1 MPAIIRRRRGVFGD
15 GEAAVQTPDAFS
27 SCPVGACGYDF
38 VTAFQDMPPSSAARS
53 LKLTNG
59 EWRNYSNGSLALKS
73 IFVPA
78 GWRVYVLYMM
88 SIENAWRG
96 QAGGYIRLVQVDGP
110 QLYPID
116 TEFSTATYQ
125 GPGLTNGL
133 SINWATGVVENFP
146 RIEGSIT
153 IGANQPSVAH
163 VVAWDMR
170 SEAMKAA
177 QKAEMDRRVQVISL
191 ETESKLATQ
200 EANFAEQ
207 LADATKRAAAALE
220 IAQANQGRR
229 EEIRGQYTESQTALA
244 AQQTSNLI
252 QATSTAR
259 LESSRAVDEAIAK
272 QSAQI
277 QAQYATPIYKNP
289 IAIAVAVALALAA
302 IIKFRK

>member
-15 GEAAVQTPDAFS
+15 GEATPDAFAA
-27 SCPVGACGYDF
+27 CPVGACGYDF

-59 EWRNYSNGSLALKS
+59 QWRNYSNGSLAVKS

-96 QAGGYIRLVQVDGP
+96 QAGGYIRLVAVDGP
-110 QLYPID
+110 QVYPID
-116 TEFSTATYQ
+116 TEFSTATYE

-146 RIEGSIT
+146 RIEGSIS

-163 VVAWDMR
+163 IVAWDLR
-170 SEAMKAA
+170 TEAMKAA
-177 QKAEMDRRVQVISL
+177 QKTEMDRRVQVISL

-200 EANFAEQ
+200 EANYAEQ
-207 LADATKRAAAALE
+207 LAAATQKAAAALE
-220 IAQANQGRR
+220 IAKASQGQR
-229 EEIRGQYTESQTALA
+229 EEIRSQYTEAQTNLA

-252 QATSTAR
+252 QATSAAR
-259 LESSRAVDEAIAK
+259 MESQRAVDEAIAK

-277 QAQYATPIYKNP
+277 QAQYATPLWKNP
-289 IAIAVAVALALAA
+289 IAIAVAAALGLAA